1 MSANLQLARSSTNP
15 ARMVRAGV
23 PIQLVVADDHHVV
36 RRALRL
42 WLESG
47 KNVEVVA
54 ETGDVPTAIRHVK
67 RHRPH
72 VLLLDLQMPN
82 GSSIDA
88 IRRLR
93 EEVPETQIVVAT
105 TEESPLFAR
114 QALDAGAIGYVLKDN
129 ADTEL
134 QVAVCRA
141 ARGEEYVSPCV
152 AARLDGLRRAT
163 QDDGLSPRETDVLRL
178 IALGLTS
185 AEMSGLLHLSRRTIE
200 SHRRRIHSKLGLG
213 KRSELVRYALSR
225 HLIVDPRTPL
235 TAPPPVSSSERA
247 STLSRADQPPSAR
260 PR

>member
-1 MSANLQLARSSTNP
+1 MSANLQLARSSTDP
-15 ARMVRAGV
+15 ARTVQADA
-23 PIQLVVADDHHVV
+23 PIKLVLADDHHVV

-42 WLESG
+42 WLESD
-47 KNVEVVA
+47 KDVEVIA
-54 ETGDVPTAIRHVK
+54 EAGDVPTAIRHVK

-72 VLLLDLQMPN
+72 VLLLDLQMPD

-114 QALDAGAIGYVLKDN
+114 HALDTGAIGYVLKDN

-134 QVAVCRA
+134 QTAVRSA
-141 ARGEEYVSPCV
+141 ARGEEYVSPRV

-163 QDDGLSPRETDVLRL
+163 QNDGLSPRETDVLRL

-185 AEMSGLLHLSRRTIE
+185 AEMSGLLHLSPRTIE
-200 SHRRRIHSKLGLG
+200 SHRRRIHRKLGLG
-213 KRSELVRYALSR
+213 KRSELVRYAFAR
-225 HLIVDPRTPL
+225 HLIGDPPD
-235 TAPPPVSSSERA
+235 AA
-247 STLSRADQPPSAR
+247 HGSACR
-260 PR
+260 